1 MGTMPIQNPLTDFM
15 RQPKIYVRLPSD
27 GRFWPEGSIHIPENR
42 QLPVYSMTAKDEIT
56 LKTPDALLNGQ
67 AVVDIIQ
74 SCFPNIKN
82 AWVAPEIDI
91 DMLLVAL
98 RIATYGEMMEISHI
112 VPGTREQVSHQ
123 IDLRSILDQLSSADI
138 GSNRI
143 ELTDDITCYVKPLTY
158 ADLAKASVKTF
169 EAQRM
174 TFLASDSE
182 LPEEEKVKIVNQSI
196 NTMAETNIDML
207 VNSIDYIETAT
218 DRVDDDE
225 IIRNFLENSD
235 REIYEKIQMHLTM
248 MKNLTTIKPIEFAS
262 DPEHIELGAPATYTM
277 PLAMDQSS
285 FFVVNL

>member
-1 MGTMPIQNPLTDFM
+1 MDTNKNPLTDFM
-15 RQPKIYVRLPSD
+15 RQPKIYIKLPSD
-27 GRFWPEGSIHIPENR
+27 GRFWPEGSINIPENR

-82 AWVAPEIDI
+82 AWMTPSIDL

-123 IDLRSILDQLSSADI
+123 IDLRSVLDQLASVDI

-143 ELTDDITCYVKPLTY
+143 ELTDDIVCYVKPLTY
-158 ADLAKASVKTF
+158 AELSKASVKTF

-196 NTMAETNIDML
+196 NAITEANIDML
-207 VNSIDYIETAT
+207 VNSIDYIETAD
-218 DRVDDDE
+218 DRVDDAE

-235 REIYEKIQMHLTM
+235 RVFYEKIQSYLT
-248 MKNLTTIKPIEFAS
+248 NLRNSTTIKPIEFAS
-262 DPEHIELGAPATYTM
+262 DPEHIELGAPSTYTM

-285 FFVVNL
+285 FFVVNS

>member
-1 MGTMPIQNPLTDFM
+1 MDTNKNPLTDFM
-15 RQPKIYVRLPSD
+15 RQPKIYIKLPSD
-27 GRFWPEGSIHIPENR
+27 GRFWPEGSINIPENR

-82 AWVAPEIDI
+82 AWMTPSIDL

-123 IDLRSILDQLSSADI
+123 IDLRSVLDQLASVDI

-143 ELTDDITCYVKPLTY
+143 ELTDDIACYVKPLTY
-158 ADLAKASVKTF
+158 ADLSKASVKTF

-196 NTMAETNIDML
+196 NAITEANIDML
-207 VNSIDYIETAT
+207 VNSIDYIETA
-218 DRVDDDE
+218 DNRVDDAE

-235 REIYEKIQMHLTM
+235 RVFYEKIQSYLT
-248 MKNLTTIKPIEFAS
+248 NLRNSTTIKPIEFTS

-277 PLAMDQSS
+277 PMAMDQSS
-285 FFVVNL
+285 FFVVNS

>member
-1 MGTMPIQNPLTDFM
+1 MDNQLPKNPLTDFM
-15 RQPKIYVRLPSD
+15 RQPKIYIKLPSD
-27 GRFWPEGSIHIPENR
+27 GRFWPEGSIDIPANR

-82 AWVAPEIDI
+82 AWMTPGIDV

-98 RIATYGEMMEISHI
+98 RIATYGEMMEISHT
-112 VPGTREQVSHQ
+112 VPGTREQVSHE
-123 IDLRSILDQLSSADI
+123 IDLRSILDQLSSAVI

-143 ELTDDITCYVKPLTY
+143 QLTNEIACYVRPLTY
-158 ADLAKASVKTF
+158 ADLSLASVKTF

-174 TFLASDSE
+174 TFLVSDSE

-196 NTMAETNIDML
+196 NTIAETNIDML
-207 VNSIDYIETAT
+207 VKSIDYIETPT
-218 DRVDDDE
+218 DRVEDSE
-225 IIRNFLENSD
+225 LIRDFLQNSD
-235 REIYEKIQMHLTM
+235 REFYEKIQSYLTDL
-248 MKNLTTIKPIEFAS
+248 KNSTTIKPIEFAS
-262 DPEHIELGAPATYTM
+262 SPEHVELGAPLTYTM

-285 FFVVNL
+285 FFAVN

>member
-1 MGTMPIQNPLTDFM
+1 MDTNKNPLTDFM
-15 RQPKIYVRLPSD
+15 RQPKIYIKLPSD
-27 GRFWPEGSIHIPENR
+27 GRFWPEGSINIPENR

-82 AWVAPEIDI
+82 AWMTPSIDL

-123 IDLRSILDQLSSADI
+123 IDLRSVLDQLASVDT

-143 ELTDDITCYVKPLTY
+143 ELTDDVVCYVKPLTY
-158 ADLAKASVKTF
+158 ADLSKASVKTF
-169 EAQRM
+169 EAQRI

-196 NTMAETNIDML
+196 NTITEANIDML
-207 VNSIDYIETAT
+207 VNSIDYIETAD
-218 DRVDDDE
+218 DRVDDAE

-235 REIYEKIQMHLTM
+235 RVFYEKIQSYLT
-248 MKNLTTIKPIEFAS
+248 NLRNSTTIKPIEFAS

-277 PLAMDQSS
+277 PMAMDQSS
-285 FFVVNL
+285 FFVVNS